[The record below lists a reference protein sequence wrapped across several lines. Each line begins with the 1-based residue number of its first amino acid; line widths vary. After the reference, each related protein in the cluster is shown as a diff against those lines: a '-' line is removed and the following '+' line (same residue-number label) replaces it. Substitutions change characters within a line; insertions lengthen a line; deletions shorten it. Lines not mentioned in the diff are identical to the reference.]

1 MPVVSL
7 AKVMTVHSLSEN
19 IKEYLLL
26 PEIKTNYEPGQFLQ
40 LSLDKIK
47 ASEPW
52 RDSRTFSI
60 ASFQTERNWIRLVIK
75 NVGEYTEKIFKEMQ
89 EGTVVTI
96 KYAFGDFL
104 LPYDGESKI
113 LCVAGGTGITPF
125 LSFLDYLGKKG
136 QLNRIRILYSV
147 RNRDEAFYYEEIR
160 NKIGNNIILF
170 TTREQSGDS
179 INRRIEFQ
187 DISDFSDTQTDVY
200 ICGSEDFNCSMNDIL
215 QKEGYQNIH
224 LDEW

>member
-1 MPVVSL
+1 MPIVSL
-7 AKVMTVHSLSEN
+7 AKVFQVRELSKD
-19 IKEYLLL
+19 IKEYLLE
-26 PEIKTNYEPGQFLQ
+26 PEMKTNYEPGQFLQ
-40 LSLDKIK
+40 LSLDKIE

-75 NVGEYTEKIFKEMQ
+75 NVGEYTERIFKEMQ
-89 EGTVVTI
+89 EGTVVTL

-104 LPYDGESKI
+104 LPYNEESKI

-125 LSFLDYLGKKG
+125 LSFLDYLEKKEE
-136 QLNRIRILYSV
+136 LDRIRILYSV
-147 RNRDEAFYYEEIR
+147 RHRDEAFYYDEIR
-160 NKIGNNIILF
+160 NKIGKNVILF
-170 TTREQSGDS
+170 TTRENREDS

-187 DISDFSDTQTDVY
+187 DILQVSNAQTEVY
-200 ICGSEDFNCSMNDIL
+200 ICGSEEFNQSMNELL